1 MTRPKSTITKMRS
14 SSSGATMANST
25 IDCERWART
34 CAFTFTATSEDAD
47 QHVSVD
53 REMDRVAQ
61 DTLHEPGRESKAHNH
76 DHVDVLAL
84 EAVVSRSGSQVQA
97 GRAVVADVQQW
108 LVDAAGCVGGVGIRR
123 VVLEVSVR
131 GGGAGRARGGLERRG
146 GQAGAGGHAVHSWRD
161 RLVVHKH

>member
-34 CAFTFTATSEDAD
+34 CALTFTATSEAAD
-47 QHVSVD
+47 EHVSVD

-61 DTLHEPGRESKAHNH
+61 DTLHEPRRESKAHDQ

-84 EAVVSRSGSQVQA
+84 EAVVSRGSSQVYA
-97 GRAVVADVQQW
+97 GRAVVADIELRVF
-108 LVDAAGCVGGVGIRR
+108 VASPCVRP
-123 VVLEVSVR
+123 
-131 GGGAGRARGGLERRG
+131 
-146 GQAGAGGHAVHSWRD
+146 
-161 RLVVHKH
+161 

>member
-34 CAFTFTATSEDAD
+34 CAFTFTATSEAAD
-47 QHVSVD
+47 EHVSVD

-61 DTLHEPGRESKAHNH
+61 DTLHEPGRESKAHDH

-84 EAVVSRSGSQVQA
+84 EAVVSRGGSQVQA
-97 GRAVVADVQQW
+97 GRAVVADVQQR
-108 LVDAAGCVGGVGIRR
+108 LVDGSACVGAVGIRR
-123 VVLEVSVR
+123 VVFRVAPQ
-131 GGGAGRARGGLERRG
+131 GCAAGRPRGAPKR
-146 GQAGAGGHAVHSWRD
+146 
-161 RLVVHKH
+161 